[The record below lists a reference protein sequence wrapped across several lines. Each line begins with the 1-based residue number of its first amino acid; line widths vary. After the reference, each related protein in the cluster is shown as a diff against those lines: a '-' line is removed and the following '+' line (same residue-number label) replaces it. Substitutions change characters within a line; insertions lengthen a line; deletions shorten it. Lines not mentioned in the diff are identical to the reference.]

1 MKKNILFIVVVLA
14 SVSTTILI
22 SRSFRVAQIPNGG
35 KFSCAN
41 CHVDPF
47 GGGPRNSFGQAVE
60 NGFLNNQG
68 QVIWNSSLASLDSDG
83 DGTSNGAELQ
93 DPSGSWRM
101 GNNNPGNLSL
111 VTNPGDPTSKPN
123 PTSVANQ
130 NIPTSYKLLNNYPN
144 PFNPSTIIT
153 FEIPQAENVL
163 LAVYNINGELI
174 RTLAN
179 KNYSAGSYKVV
190 WNGKDDIGNN
200 VSSGIYIYRII
211 AGQFD
216 KSSRMVLLK

>member
-1 MKKNILFIVVVLA
+1 MKKNILFIVVVLV
-14 SVSTTILI
+14 SVTTTILV
-22 SRSFRVAQIPNGG
+22 SKSFRVTQIPNGP

-47 GGGPRNSFGQAVE
+47 GGGPRNAFGQSVE

-68 QVIWNSSLASLDSDG
+68 QVIWNSSLAAMDSDG
-83 DGTSNGAELQ
+83 DGASNGTELQ
-93 DPSGSWRM
+93 DASGSWRI

-123 PTSVANQ
+123 PTSVAEENF
-130 NIPTSYKLLNNYPN
+130 PTNYKLLSNYPN
-144 PFNPSTIIT
+144 PFNPTTTIA

-179 KNYSAGSYKVV
+179 KNYSAGSHNEV
-190 WNGKDDIGNN
+190 WNGKDDFGNN
-200 VSSGIYIYRII
+200 VSSGIYIYRIK

-216 KSSRMVLLK
+216 KSARMVLLK